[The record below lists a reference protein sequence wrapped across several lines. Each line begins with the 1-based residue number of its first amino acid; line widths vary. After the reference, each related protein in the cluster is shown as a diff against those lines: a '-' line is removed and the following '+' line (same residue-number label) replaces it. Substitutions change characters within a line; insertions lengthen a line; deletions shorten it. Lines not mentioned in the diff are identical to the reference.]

1 MTSAPNMIKAEE
13 NMVRK
18 ILLVAFIGLVLSAC
32 TAQVAIPMPK
42 PTFPPPQATEQQTA
56 SLPGTS
62 LPSPTVPAPLP
73 TNQPY
78 APQPG
83 DSALLRQE
91 VFLDSACVRNLNSDP
106 ATFVLDMRGNLP
118 SPCNMLRAMVPA
130 PDGQNQIH
138 VDAYSVINPEE
149 MCIAIIQPFDVSVML
164 GKFPSGHYTVWVNG
178 QQVGEFVEQ

>member
-1 MTSAPNMIKAEE
+1 
-13 NMVRK
+13 MVRI
-18 ILLVAFIGLVLSAC
+18 ILLVALTGLVLSAC
-32 TAQVAIPMPK
+32 AAPEAIPMPQ
-42 PTFPPPQATEQQTA
+42 PTFPPPQATEQPTA
-56 SLPGTS
+56 SLQGSSP
-62 LPSPTVPAPLP
+62 PAPTVPPPLA

-91 VFLDSACVRNLNSDP
+91 VFLDSASVRNLDSDP

-118 SPCNMLRAMVPA
+118 SPCNMLRVMVPA
-130 PDGQNQIH
+130 PDGQNQIQ
-138 VDAYSVINPEE
+138 VDAYSVINPGE
-149 MCIAIIQPFDVSVML
+149 MCITIVQPFEVSVML